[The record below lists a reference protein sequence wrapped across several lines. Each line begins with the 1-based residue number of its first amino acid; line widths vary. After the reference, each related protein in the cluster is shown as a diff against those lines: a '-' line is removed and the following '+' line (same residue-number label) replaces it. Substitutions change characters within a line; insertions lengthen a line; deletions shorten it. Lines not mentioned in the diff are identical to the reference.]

1 MWFDMPLEALREY
14 RPEREEPDDF
24 DAFWAATLAEAQSHD
39 LAARFEPYDAGLT
52 LQDVYDVTF
61 NGFGGQP
68 VKGWLLLPKHR
79 SCPVPCVVEYIGYGG
94 GRGFPTDWLIASSA
108 GFAHLVMDTRGQGS
122 VWQRGDTPDPGAI
135 TGPSHPGFMT
145 RGIESPQDHYYRRL
159 ITDAV
164 RAVEAARFHP
174 DIDGRVV
181 VAGSSQGGGL
191 ALAVGGLLDDLA
203 GVYPDQPFLCHYR
216 RAVTLTD
223 STPYVEIA
231 NYLAIHQDKIDGVFR
246 TLSYLDGVNFATRAT
261 ARAQFTVGLM
271 DLVCPPSTVYAAYNH
286 YAGPKDMVVYSF
298 NGHDM
303 GNAFGRVERLRFLHD
318 VLD

>member
-1 MWFDMPLEALREY
+1 MLFDMPLEALRQY

-24 DAFWAATLAEAQSHD
+24 DTFWAMTLAEARSHD
-39 LAARFEPYDAGLT
+39 LAAIFEPYDAGLA
-52 LQDVYDVTF
+52 LQDVYDVRF

-68 VKGWLLLPKHR
+68 VRGWLLIPKHR
-79 SCPVPCVVEYIGYGG
+79 SGPVPCVVEYIGYGG

-108 GFAHLVMDTRGQGS
+108 GFAHFVMDTRGQGS
-122 VWQRGDTPDPGAI
+122 VWQRGDTPDAGAF

-145 RGIESPQDHYYRRL
+145 RGIESPENHYYRRL
-159 ITDAV
+159 ITDAM
-164 RAVEAARFHP
+164 RAVEAARSHP

-181 VAGSSQGGGL
+181 VTGSSQGGGL
-191 ALAVGGLLDDLA
+191 ALAVSGLVDGLA

-223 STPYVEIA
+223 STPYAEIA
-231 NYLAIHQDKIDGVFR
+231 QYLAIHQDKVEQVFR

-261 ARAQFTVGLM
+261 ARARFTVGLM

-303 GNAFGRVERLRFLHD
+303 GNAFGRVERLRFLHE